1 MDTGIDLQHFLSSK
15 KNLYSETAFDYSS
28 GIRFLVENEKN
39 ADIVTYN
46 YTKKFTLFGI
56 DVLQMD
62 KEGHY
67 FYEYSVDR
75 IGDIVDNIMCESS
88 TNLNVQL
95 SYYIGGIYYTSNEVK
110 EFVFISAA
118 YHDFKIRITFLEK
131 PNPSDE
137 FEILSRYYLINPQD
151 RELLRKNKVNT
162 ENNIYYNGMC
172 IKKNNV

>member
-1 MDTGIDLQHFLSSK
+1 MENTIDLQHFLSSK
-15 KNLYSETAFDYSS
+15 KILYSETAFDYSS

-46 YTKKFTLFGI
+46 YTKKFGLFSI
-56 DVLQMD
+56 DVLQKD

-75 IGDIVDNIMCESS
+75 IGDIVDNINVESS
-88 TNLNVQL
+88 TNLNMQL
-95 SYYIGGIYYTSNEVK
+95 SYNIGGFNYSYYELK
-110 EFVFISAA
+110 QFVFISSA
-118 YHDFKIRITFLEK
+118 YHEFKIRITFLEK

-172 IKKNNV
+172 IKK